1 MSEAKRYEA
10 EKKKTVNNGMSHT
23 EYEKAI
29 KKMCKKCKL

>member
-10 EKKKTVNNGMSHT
+10 EKKKVVKNGMSPS